1 MEGEVQQ
8 QVNNQ
13 QGSVQ
18 RGQYNNSR
26 GYRGGYK
33 GQYNKVDKTLL
44 KLYFNNTL
52 ELQK

>member
-33 GQYNKVDKTLL
+33 GHYNKVDKFLFIIIL
-44 KLYFNNTL
+44 K
-52 ELQK
+52 

>member
-33 GQYNKVDKTLL
+33 GHYNKVIKITLKVIL
-44 KLYFNNTL
+44 NNML